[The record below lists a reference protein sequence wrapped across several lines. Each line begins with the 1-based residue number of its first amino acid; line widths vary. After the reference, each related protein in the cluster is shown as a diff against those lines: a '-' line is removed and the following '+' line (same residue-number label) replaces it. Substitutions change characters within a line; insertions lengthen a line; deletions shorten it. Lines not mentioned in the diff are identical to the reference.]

1 MTKAVYD
8 ELTANI
14 LSAGKLKAFPLQPGK
29 RQRYPLSPL
38 LLNIVLEVSAT
49 AIRDKKKKK
58 LKDIN
63 AIQIG

>member
-8 ELTANI
+8 ELTANII

-58 LKDIN
+58 NEKI
-63 AIQIG
+63 